1 MSLSS
6 DLEDNRK
13 KHIKRQSA
21 NSPLAVLSPSVRPQS
36 TKLSRLSGTPL
47 GRKLAYI
54 NQIDPN
60 IDATLLELYSV
71 EKDRVP
77 TVINPD
83 PNIEQSL
90 VEETLQSEET
100 TKEAMGERSIAS
112 ECDDITDVTSSSV
125 AAALSPGMSNEMK
138 SAIKTYL
145 KSTSMYSTSL
155 LESKAELLNVVGD
168 VAGVGKNEDTEELNI
183 SVSTRGS
190 QEKVVGN
197 NSIDSVKIDLSVSG
211 SKFSAGTTETN
222 SCSGIL
228 CETIDMNNVIEAQFT
243 EATRSPVLQ
252 VESAEKV
259 PLLKVSSMTPK
270 CLTTQVDK
278 RMASPDM
285 LENLTLSARKNRVFA
300 TRNLNLDNLSSPREL
315 ASYAE
320 ERAQNYSFLINEAYC
335 ETSMFCENCYAMRIE
350 LGLLSDKFA
359 ALTATIGGL
368 AAEGNI
374 AFVAELENLLRGKE
388 AEIVALSS
396 KLRDLTQSN
405 DQLSRQ
411 KEIAEKDSED
421 YRFFFKDE
429 VKKKLGEIDILQKK
443 LYEAEHLI
451 YELEQ
456 EKPKQPSKE
465 NTSQTDVEFDTSL
478 IEIMQQQLD
487 TAHSLHQKAQQR
499 IEELENKLQK
509 IVEEKSQLSL
519 KLQELE
525 SENSDGIIS
534 DENKHVSIISLLEA
548 RVAELGNKIDEAV
561 RINNDETMVQKSF
574 LLEKVTS
581 VLEKIKGD
589 VKSNVFANKWD
600 ADDVEISVTYFEK
613 AVNIICQDIPQF
625 ETLVETVAQYGKLA
639 RNEFKQLEMIVEK
652 VVEEKNKWEM
662 LFTSEKSKL
671 DSLQEVMLTQFSEN
685 KNCFSSLLQ
694 DFQNKC
700 TDTLCSVTEF
710 TKTKSEE
717 NQNCGMLKMLRH
729 IEDLQEK
736 LNGKWS
742 KDSDEMH
749 SCLKEQHFIVTSFQA
764 EMQEMSN
771 KMKILHESVEKDFKN
786 LSVLLDSFQGREAKQ
801 LGHNERETDTFK
813 QICEHGE
820 EIIQACFFREFLI
833 DLKKSVQH
841 LQKVEEDIRSQN
853 TALHKNLDFGSGN
866 FAPIIHVTENLT
878 REKDKLEN
886 ENAALRSTI
895 FILEKENIDLKEM
908 REIST
913 VQEKKVQE
921 LEHRLNLLQKENER
935 LGKACDDADEEVGDL
950 KEQIFE
956 LLRVNAKLQ
965 AEMHGEDEEA
975 VNRRM
980 GYIEP
985 PAILPGIHLSA
996 HGTSSGVNLPNAKI
1010 EDVTENLLKSKL
1022 DVNVKDVVIEKTVE
1036 ERKEIQKLMGKE
1048 NVLAEAAKAL
1058 VKSKS
1063 FVESAKSKTTRD
1075 QSCRTS

>member
-13 KHIKRQSA
+13 KHTKRQSA
-21 NSPLAVLSPSVRPQS
+21 DSPLAVLSPSVRPQT

-47 GRKLAYI
+47 ERKLAYI
-54 NQIDPN
+54 NQIDHN

-77 TVINPD
+77 TIINPD

-90 VEETLQSEET
+90 VEDTLQFEET
-100 TKEAMGERSIAS
+100 TKEAMGERSVAS
-112 ECDDITDVTSSSV
+112 ECDDVVNITDVTSSSV

-155 LESKAELLNVVGD
+155 LESKAELLNVVED
-168 VAGVGKNEDTEELNI
+168 VAGVGKNEGTEELNI
-183 SVSTRGS
+183 SVSTCAS

-197 NSIDSVKIDLSVSG
+197 NSIYSVKTDLSVPG
-211 SKFSAGTTETN
+211 SKPSAGTTETN
-222 SCSGIL
+222 SCSAIL

-252 VESAEKV
+252 VENAEII
-259 PLLKVSSMTPK
+259 SSVIPK
-270 CLTTQVDK
+270 CLTTQVDE
-278 RMASPDM
+278 RMAYPDK

-368 AAEGNI
+368 AAEGNMT
-374 AFVAELENLLRGKE
+374 FVAELENLLRGKE
-388 AEIVALSS
+388 AEIVTLSS
-396 KLRDLTQSN
+396 KLKDLTHSN

-429 VKKKLGEIDILQKK
+429 IKKKLGEIDILRRK

-451 YELEQ
+451 DELKQ
-456 EKPKQPSKE
+456 GKPKQSTKK
-465 NTSQTDVEFDTSL
+465 NTSQADVEFDTSL
-478 IEIMQQQLD
+478 VEENQMEVQIEIMQQQLD
-487 TAHSLHQKAQQR
+487 TAHSLHQEAQQR
-499 IEELENKLQK
+499 IEELESKLQK

-519 KLQELE
+519 KLHDLE
-525 SENSDGIIS
+525 NENNDGMIS

-548 RVAELGNKIDEAV
+548 KVAELGNKIDEAV
-561 RINNDETMVQKSF
+561 RTKNDETIRQKSF

-581 VLEKIKGD
+581 LLEKIKSD

-613 AVNIICQDIPQF
+613 TVNIICQDIPQF
-625 ETLVETVAQYGKLA
+625 ETLVETVAQHGKLA
-639 RNEFKQLEMIVEK
+639 RNEFKQLEVMMEK

-662 LFTSEKSKL
+662 LFTNEKSKL

-694 DFQNKC
+694 DFQNKWA
-700 TDTLCSVTEF
+700 DTLCSVTEF

-717 NQNCGMLKMLRH
+717 NRNGAMLKMLRH

-736 LNGKWS
+736 LNDKWS

-749 SCLKEQHFIVTSFQA
+749 SCLKEQYLTVTSFQA

-771 KMKILHESVEKDFKN
+771 KIKILHESVEKDFKN
-786 LSVLLDSFQGREAKQ
+786 LNVLLDSFQGREAKQ
-801 LGHNERETDTFK
+801 LEHSEKEANTFK

-820 EIIQACFFREFLI
+820 EIMQGLQR
-833 DLKKSVQH
+833 SVQH
-841 LQKVEEDIRSQN
+841 LQKIEEDIRSQN
-853 TALHKNLDFGSGN
+853 TALYKNLDFGSEN
-866 FAPIIHVTENLT
+866 FAPVIDVTENLT

-895 FILEKENIDLKEM
+895 FILERENIDLKEM
-908 REIST
+908 RKIT

-965 AEMHGEDEEA
+965 AKMHGEDEEA

-996 HGTSSGVNLPNAKI
+996 HETSSGVNLPNAKI
-1010 EDVTENLLKSKL
+1010 EDVTESRFKSKL
-1022 DVNVKDVVIEKTVE
+1022 DINVDNVVMEEAVK
-1036 ERKEIQKLMGKE
+1036 ERKEIQKLMEKE

-1063 FVESAKSKTTRD
+1063 SVESPKSKITRD